1 MKIALAA
8 DHRGYAAKRR
18 LAQLLRQWQHQVE
31 DFGCHTAARASDY
44 PDYAVP
50 AAGAVAEGRCD
61 AAILLDGS
69 GIGMCIAANKIAG
82 IRAALA
88 HDEVTA
94 HIAREQ
100 MHCNVLCLGA
110 DLLSEAGLTGIVQVF
125 LTTQFGE
132 GRHCRRVE
140 KLKALD
146 SRIAPSAP
154 ASTQVGDLL
163 LRHGGAVP
171 DGG

>member
-1 MKIALAA
+1 MRIALAA

-18 LAQLLRQWQHQVE
+18 LAQVLRQWGHEVE
-31 DFGCHTAARASDY
+31 DFGCHTAARSSDY
-44 PDYAVP
+44 PDFAVP
-50 AAGAVAEGRCD
+50 AAGAVAGGRFD
-61 AAILLDGS
+61 VAILLDGS

-100 MHCNVLCLGA
+100 IHCNVLCLGA
-110 DLLSEAGLTGIVQVF
+110 DLLSEAGLTRIVQVF
-125 LTTQFGE
+125 LNTQFGE
-132 GRHCRRVE
+132 GRHARRVE

-146 SRIAPSAP
+146 RGAPP
-154 ASTQVGDLL
+154 ASSP
-163 LRHGGAVP
+163 P
-171 DGG
+171 DGSMPATRAGASAGAQ